1 MKRARVLPGIVALLC
16 LTACMS
22 FVGGRW
28 GISPSQFQFR
38 SIVPMREPGPG
49 GWKSARV
56 TIQLLHVT
64 PEGIHR
70 NVTCHIEVQ
79 VPEFNKDGVVLDE
92 IAQLEAAVA
101 ADIAAEWALKQGGF
115 SEEMCRRFRTEM
127 ERILVE
133 AIGGARVVKAL

>member
-1 MKRARVLPGIVALLC
+1 MKRSRVLRGIVALLC

-64 PEGIHR
+64 PEGIER

-79 VPEFNKDGVVLDE
+79 VPEFNEHGIVLDE

-101 ADIAAEWALKQGGF
+101 ADIAAEWVLKTGGLTA
-115 SEEMCRRFRTEM
+115 EMCDNFKTEM
-127 ERILVE
+127 DSLLRKRVD
-133 AIGGARVVKAL
+133 GARVIKAL

>member
-38 SIVPMREPGPG
+38 SIVPRREPGPG

-70 NVTCHIEVQ
+70 NVTCPIEVQ

-101 ADIAAEWALKQGGF
+101 ADISAEWALKQGGF

>member
-1 MKRARVLPGIVALLC
+1 MKRARVLPGIVALLW

-64 PEGIHR
+64 PEGLHR

-101 ADIAAEWALKQGGF
+101 ADIAAEWVLKRGGL
-115 SEEMCRRFRTEM
+115 SAEMCDQFNKEM
-127 ERILVE
+127 ESVLKKTI
-133 AIGGARVVKAL
+133 AGARVIRAL

>member
-1 MKRARVLPGIVALLC
+1 MKRSHVLCCMAALLC

-28 GISPSQFQFR
+28 GISPSQCQFR

-64 PEGIHR
+64 PEGIER
-70 NVTCHIEVQ
+70 NVTCRIEVQ
-79 VPEFNKDGVVLDE
+79 VPEFNGDGIVLDE

-101 ADIAAEWALKQGGF
+101 ADIAAEWVLKTGGLTA
-115 SEEMCRRFRTEM
+115 EMCNNFETEM
-127 ERILVE
+127 GSLLRGRIR
-133 AIGGARVVKAL
+133 GARVIKAM